1 MTIKGRFKR
10 YFFRGMAVLLPTIL
24 TIWIFVLGFTFIQK
38 NISVHINRGI
48 VQLIMFLRDYHD
60 IAARDALNKFWVRGP
75 GSLAGFV
82 VALVAVC
89 VVGAML
95 ASVVGRTL
103 WRMIEKSIMNAP
115 ILRLVYPYVKQITDF
130 LLSQEKQEK
139 LFSGVVAVEY
149 PRKGIWSIGMV
160 TGPGIKK
167 ITDKEGKEFLTVFIA
182 TSPSPLTGF
191 AIVVPKDETVDIGMT
206 VEEAIRFI
214 ISGGVISPGTK
225 RYEQVADLSKA
236 DTES

>member
-24 TIWIFVLGFTFIQK
+24 TIWIFILGFTFIQK
-38 NISVHINRGI
+38 NISIHINRG
-48 VQLIMFLRDYHD
+48 VVHLIMFAKDYHD
-60 IAARDALNKFWVRGP
+60 VVARDALNKFWVHGP

-115 ILRLVYPYVKQITDF
+115 VLRRVYPYVKQITDF
-130 LLSQEKQEK
+130 LFSQEKQEK
-139 LFSGVVAVEY
+139 LFSRVVAVEY

-160 TGPGIKK
+160 TGSGVKK
-167 ITDKEGKEFLTVFIA
+167 LADREGKEFLTVFIA

-214 ISGGVISPGTK
+214 ISGGVISPGTE
-225 RYEQVADLSKA
+225 RYEQIADLSKA
-236 DTES
+236 DTKS